1 MARSRAE
8 KRLIHEIHPPTLTPH
23 TPFLMHLLDW
33 LVLLIPALAVV
44 YIAWRTQSYN
54 KGVAGFLAGGRVAGR
69 YVVAV
74 ASGEAAFG
82 LISAVAIFEQY
93 YKSGYAIAFWQKL
106 ATPIGLILTLTGFLI
121 YRYRETRVMTMA
133 QFFEVRYSKRFRIFA
148 GGLSFVAGLINYAL
162 FPAVGARFIIYYTG
176 MPLEVSL
183 LGFTVATFPL
193 VMIFFLGIS
202 LAITLLGG
210 QLTVM
215 VTDCVQGIFSYIGYA
230 IIFVAIFWFF
240 SFKEFGE
247 AMLARGPGLSF
258 INPFDTAKL
267 QDFNL
272 LFIIIGLIASI
283 YNRMSW
289 QGTQGYN
296 AAALNAH
303 EQKMAGVL
311 GTWKTGFQGL
321 MLMLLALA
329 AYTYM
334 HHPDFTQQA
343 AAVQTE
349 LTQRIQT
356 DSVATTQTLQKQMLV
371 PVAIREF
378 LPVGVMGVF
387 LALMIFAMVSTD
399 TTYMHS
405 WGSILV
411 QDVILPLRKK
421 PFSQKAQLLLLRL
434 AITGVAVF
442 AFFFSLFYGQTTY
455 ILMFFA
461 LTGALYLGGAGAVI
475 IGGMYW
481 SRGTSAGAWA
491 AMLVGLFFA
500 IFGFFCTQY
509 WADMIYPWLAANHP
523 AFLDGMRHT
532 LASLSSTLRIA
543 NWEVGPTKFPITG
556 QEVLLITM
564 VSASSSYIL
573 ISLLTCREKFN
584 LDRML
589 HRGQYK
595 IEEPGA
601 APTAAA
607 ATQKTGILQKLLG
620 FNSEYSR
627 GDRWLAWSVFWWTMF
642 HFAIFLIVAGWNL
655 IFGVWSDST
664 WFLYWKY
671 YTIGLTAVVAVISTV
686 WFTVGGTLDLRNL
699 FRRLK
704 TLEVN
709 AHDDGRVVGHMNAD
723 EYAAAQLAKESKP
736 SLPDERAENPQT
748 KP

>member
-1 MARSRAE
+1 
-8 KRLIHEIHPPTLTPH
+8 
-23 TPFLMHLLDW
+23 MHLIDW
-33 LVLLIPALAVV
+33 LVLILPALAVV

-54 KGVAGFLAGGRVAGR
+54 KGVAGFLSGGRVAGR

-106 ATPIGLILTLTGFLI
+106 ATPIGLILTLTGFLA

-148 GGLSFVAGLINYAL
+148 GGLSFVSGLINYAL
-162 FPAVGARFIIYYTG
+162 FPAVGARFVIYYTG

-183 LGFTVATFPL
+183 AGFTVATFPL
-193 VMIFFLGIS
+193 VMMFFLSLS
-202 LAITLLGG
+202 LAIVLLGG

-230 IIFVAIFWFF
+230 IIFVAILYFF

-247 AMLARGPGLSF
+247 VMLARGPGLSF

-272 LFIIIGLIASI
+272 LFIFIGLFASV

-296 AAALNAH
+296 SAALNAH

-334 HHPDFTQQA
+334 HHPDFSQQA
-343 AAVQTE
+343 AAVQAE

-356 DSVATTQTLQKQMLV
+356 DSATTTQTLQKQMLV

-387 LALMIFAMVSTD
+387 LAIMIFAMVSTD

-421 PFSQKAQLLLLRL
+421 PLSQKAQLLLLRL
-434 AITGVAVF
+434 SITGVAVF
-442 AFFFSLFYGQTTY
+442 AFFFSLLYGQTTY

-491 AMLVGLFFA
+491 AMIVGLAFA
-500 IFGFFCTQY
+500 LLGFFCTQF
-509 WADMIYPWLAANHP
+509 WGDMIYPWLAANNP
-523 AFLDGMRHT
+523 AFLQGMKEF
-532 LASLSSTLRIA
+532 LASLSQTLRIA

-556 QEVLLITM
+556 QEILLITM
-564 VSASSSYIL
+564 LSAISSYIVV
-573 ISLLTCREKFN
+573 SLLTCREKFN

-589 HRGQYK
+589 HRGEYK
-595 IEEPGA
+595 IVTPEDK
-601 APTAAA
+601 TAAA
-607 ATQKTGILQKLLG
+607 TASTATAKKSGFLQKILG
-620 FNSEYSR
+620 FNSEYTR
-627 GDRWLAWSVFWWTMF
+627 GDRFLAWSVFWWTMG
-642 HFAIFLIVAGWNL
+642 HFAFFVVVAVWN
-655 IFGVWSDST
+655 IGFGVWSDEA

-671 YTIGLTAVVAVISTV
+671 YTVGLTAVVAVISTV
-686 WFTVGGTLDLRNL
+686 WFPISSTLDLRNL

-709 AHDDGRVVGHMNAD
+709 AHDDGRVVGRMNAD
-723 EYAAAQLAKESKP
+723 EYAAMQLANESKP
-736 SLPDERAENPQT
+736 SLPDERAENPQP

>member
-1 MARSRAE
+1 MADSGPDTRPLKS
-8 KRLIHEIHPPTLTPH
+8 KHSSLP
-23 TPFLMHLLDW
+23 MHLQLLDW
-33 LVLLIPALAVV
+33 IILAIPSIAVV
-44 YIAWRTQSYN
+44 YIAWRTQAYN

-93 YKSGYAIAFWQKL
+93 YKSGYAIGFWQKL
-106 ATPIGLILTLTGFLI
+106 GTPIALIITLTGFLI

-133 QFFEVRYSKRFRIFA
+133 QFFEVRYSRRFRIFA
-148 GGLSFVAGLINYAL
+148 GGLSFVSGLINYAL
-162 FPAVGARFIIYYTG
+162 FPAVGARFIIYFTG

-183 LGFTVATFPL
+183 LGFTVDTFPL

-202 LAITLLGG
+202 LSITLLGG

-230 IIFVAIFWFF
+230 IIFVTIFWFF

-258 INPFDTAKL
+258 VNPFDTAKL

-272 LFIIIGLIASI
+272 LFIIIGLLSSV

-311 GTWKTGFQGL
+311 GTWKSGFQGL

-387 LALMIFAMVSTD
+387 LALMIFAMISTD

-421 PFSQKAQLLLLRL
+421 PLSQKAQLLLLRL
-434 AITGVAVF
+434 SITGVAVF

-481 SRGTSAGAWA
+481 SRGTTAGAWA
-491 AMLVGLFFA
+491 AMIVGLSFA
-500 IFGFFCTQY
+500 LFGFFCTQY
-509 WADMIYPWLAANHP
+509 WADLIYPWLAINNP
-523 AFLDGMRHT
+523 AFLEDMSRVLTNLGD
-532 LASLSSTLRIA
+532 TLRIA
-543 NWEVGPTKFPITG
+543 NWVVGPTKFPITG

-564 VSASSSYIL
+564 VSAVSSYVVV
-573 ISLLTCREKFN
+573 SLLTCREKFN

-589 HRGQYK
+589 HRGRYK
-595 IEEPGA
+595 TQDA
-601 APTAAA
+601 ASPDTAALPA
-607 ATQKTGILQKLLG
+607 LKKASILQKLLG
-620 FNSEYSR
+620 FDNQYTR
-627 GDRWLAWSVFWWTMF
+627 GDRWLAWSVFAWTMF
-642 HFAIFLIVAGWNL
+642 HMVIFLIVAAWNL
-655 IFGVWSDST
+655 IFGVWSNET

-671 YTIGLTAVVAVISTV
+671 YTVGLTAIVAVVSTV
-686 WFTVGGTLDLRNL
+686 WFTIGGTLDLRSL
-699 FRRLK
+699 FQRLK

-709 AHDDGRVVGHMNAD
+709 TNDTGRVVGHQNAD
-723 EYAAAQLAKESKP
+723 DYAAEELARESKP
-736 SLPDERAENPQT
+736 SLPEERAENP
-748 KP
+748 PR